1 MERRKFLMGVGS
13 ASLGGS
19 ALLGTGAFS
28 RVESNRNVTIAVAED
43 RDAYLG
49 LDKCG
54 GDQPTPNGSYAH
66 PDGNGHLEILMNPDN
81 PTIGDS
87 PLGDGVNSNSRTWF
101 HNVFQICNQGKED
114 VCVWISD
121 SESWPRVD
129 EGQYEGERRVEFY
142 VGDDDERSLIGEENR
157 RSLELGDCFC
167 VGIKTRTHG
176 LSEGDELLEAL
187 GNSIVINADVDCP
200 EPRNG
205 DEPSE
210 CGVCGPEGDV
220 GRLSHLTIENT
231 GTETKSIQV
240 EQRATGGP
248 NNWEELFDDDVDAGG
263 TFTLDLL
270 TQGAP
275 ETRFYVDGEGIS
287 VVQDGEEDPDD
298 EFHVSCSR
306 TVEVG
311 QYLHPDVF
319 PGNELQIVSG
329 GRESTGSGTFTQI
342 C

>member
-1 MERRKFLMGVGS
+1 MERRKFLIGVGS

-54 GDQPTPNGSYAH
+54 GDEPTPNGSYAH

-121 SESWPRVD
+121 SEAWPRVD
-129 EGQYEGERRVEFY
+129 EGQYEGDRRVEFY
-142 VGDDDERSLIGEENR
+142 VGDDDDRSLIGEENR
-157 RSLELGDCFC
+157 QVLELGDCFC

-176 LSEGDELLEAL
+176 LSDGDELLASLE
-187 GNSIVINADVDCP
+187 NEIRINADVDCP
-200 EPRNG
+200 EPDNG
-205 DEPSE
+205 DELPDCS
-210 CGVCGPEGDV
+210 VCDPDGDM
-220 GRLSHLTIENT
+220 GRLTQLELENT
-231 GTETKSIQV
+231 GGDKEIKV
-240 EQRATGGP
+240 EQRTTGDSD
-248 NNWEELFDDDVDAGG
+248 NWVVLFDDDVDGG
-263 TFTLDLL
+263 SSFMLDLL

-275 ETRFYVDGEGIS
+275 ETRFYVDGERIR

-311 QYLHPDVF
+311 QYLHPDVS

-329 GRESTGSGTFTQI
+329 GRESPGSGEFTPI